1 MVGATAI
8 SRCSNELQSICPTPA
23 PGSSAAGRESAASS
37 VETILAIQALD
48 DAVDAFRGFMA
59 RWARRGGGGGAA
71 VPGASGGGGGGGGG
85 RSGGGGGGGGSAGGA
100 AHATV
105 ASFLAQHGMAPLA
118 AKFAEAE
125 IESMEDLLFMAR
137 SDAGRFEADLKEL
150 GVPLGKRRKIES
162 LLQQLLESSG
172 EAGRM

>member
-1 MVGATAI
+1 
-8 SRCSNELQSICPTPA
+8 
-23 PGSSAAGRESAASS
+23 
-37 VETILAIQALD
+37 
-48 DAVDAFRGFMA
+48 
-59 RWARRGGGGGAA
+59 
-71 VPGASGGGGGGGGG
+71 
-85 RSGGGGGGGGSAGGA
+85 
-100 AHATV
+100 
-105 ASFLAQHGMAPLA
+105 MAPLA

-172 EAGRM
+172 EA